1 MSADSP
7 RRGVHKG
14 VQVVSPQ
21 PIVDRSIIDSVA
33 GIINDIVPQAYA
45 GTPNSENKESISWAR
60 FEYADINDPVLYP
73 DYNEGSN
80 TPPLLLVLGY
90 TTGVQVW
97 LIAATGEATEV
108 LSWRQGVIRT
118 LRILPNP
125 KTDDEHVDLFELKR
139 PMVAICDSA
148 GPGPQFCNISF
159 ISLKTGEQTKS
170 IKFKNPVCDVLA
182 NKRSIVVTFLEKI
195 AVFDA
200 RTLEDV
206 LTVTTCY
213 ASPGPNP
220 NPVAL
225 GTRWLAYSEKKL
237 LPAKRSSGGC
247 EGEGVQSYTATV
259 LYAAKS
265 LGKGLRGL
273 GETVASSL
281 TGNSVSPVVINNMG
295 SDVTQPGVITILDLQ
310 AAKEEKELD
319 DANIETV
326 IAHFTAHSD
335 AIVAMTF
342 DLSGA
347 LLMTA
352 DKRGHDF
359 HIFRIQPHPGGPTL
373 AAVHHLY
380 ILHRGDTTAK
390 VQDMV
395 FSSDTRWAAISTV
408 RGTTHVFPVAPYGG
422 PVGIRTHSTPHVVN
436 RLSRFHRSAGLMD
449 DGTRSHSPVSH
460 TELPLSVYPYSN
472 PRLPPYPHPTVLH
485 PLAQIRQPSTLN
497 HINSQAQQSRP
508 QQRQRLHSDDSGT
521 LPLKICACFAPPRAW
536 MYAQR
541 ESTAKV
547 MKRAVDSLFIM
558 ACHGNMIQYDLEP
571 KPVAGVP
578 KEKVCDDTMIELD
591 VEAKGQWPL
600 LRSPNSLEIVPPL
613 PTSSSLLSINTIP
626 KDIQDGD
633 LAEDRWLSQVEIVT
647 HAGPH
652 RRLWMG
658 PQFVFKTY
666 NATSG
671 APVNLVEA
679 EAVEIGVTGG
689 SRPARSNPVNMP
701 HAASRSLV
709 PVVIDG
715 SGSSY
720 EQSPRFMEAYGD
732 PLDSENVG
740 VGGGENQLRED
751 LAEAMLET
759 SIAPHRAPGR
769 RSVFERVGQPVTKV
783 VNPLGTVI
791 TVSADEEDINSSQ
804 EFDSAE
810 ESHVPEPPR
819 SVCAEEGPASL
830 GDLEPES
837 QTLRDLTKI
846 CAEMRSASEPAI
858 DSVPDEN
865 ICEVKERKALCVEIA
880 PIMNPGNST
889 IDFEKEEAFRDVPT
903 SLSLCVEQGEIP
915 SSPMT
920 QAKEAVWC
928 KKYDKREDR
937 GVHER
942 NVPEAQYVVN
952 CDEESVGLME
962 NKGVVHGRK
971 STSMHYKTESKK
983 TCEPEKVTKK
993 SGKNGSTATP
1003 SKRVE
1008 TKTFAKK
1015 YVLKEHEDSI
1025 VIEDAT
1031 CEDTKSNCSKKKR
1044 EKSVVEDTKSE
1055 YSDSKS
1061 GESSKESAIGKSK
1074 TKSKS
1079 STIPDI
1085 KETKLESDME
1095 SKSSVKQVEP
1105 IIELDAIIEE
1115 TDKKEDFKSTV
1126 NIDVLIKEI
1135 DKYKS
1140 PPSDSTDDFSSSEY
1154 HIVNTP
1160 CCSKDGT
1167 SAQSDED
1174 IEHIQS
1180 CEITQLQQAEC
1191 IDSDK
1196 CLDVIS
1202 CSVSSPIMQRKNSK
1216 NTISDD
1222 DIEYIHSS
1230 ELADTP
1236 DKLCKE
1242 DSKFETD
1249 KSSDNESATTRGK
1262 RTFSD
1267 DDLEHVHHSDVC
1279 AVSSEV
1285 SKDVYEKSTKKSQ
1298 EIPPEQVSKSKS
1310 TKKTKDIVVI
1320 ESDTSAAD
1328 VTVIFKPA
1336 ESWKNKST
1344 EKKEEAEEGVN
1355 TKDTSASE
1363 TSSPLRKA
1371 KVRPAK
1377 TSPSNVAPKRSQ
1389 AGIEIIDID
1398 AMQKAEM
1405 EVLIDTTTVSECKI
1419 LSGPE
1424 VCGTRAKK
1432 SRKNKKASNE
1442 SNVQTSEATIEL
1454 AKPVEEAVKD
1464 TKLQESVPEFS
1475 WSAVVKKKSGSPV
1488 ADSEARKEDDIVEDK
1503 VKQPCDSIEVSSC
1516 SPILEKIESLK
1527 KKIHESSLR
1536 KNLDKKSSSSQVA
1549 DKLREAVLEL
1559 DPEESSLQ
1567 TSEISWSS
1575 VVRKKSASSVEREIK
1590 KDPESDPVQ
1599 EEASEEKKS
1608 HRRHSESSARFST
1621 IADQLKE
1628 TVTETVAKDSSV
1640 QTSEGSWSFVVK
1652 KKTASSTESIT
1663 RKEPI
1668 EQKTFRKVDLLTD
1681 SLEIIS
1687 GHETKAVASNSSA
1700 NSTVESTND
1709 CVLLKFSS
1717 LSTDQPSNVKIIE
1730 KTSKLEILSEIVEKD
1745 SSESKNWNVGAV
1757 LVDPAFSKEDS
1768 SEPEQDTEPEK
1779 RSDSEQDIV
1788 PERSSSSDELNANVV
1803 FTNTEAEYSG
1813 RETSERTATNGLTSS
1828 VCTTSKKGNRS
1839 KKKKR
1844 R

>member
-14 VQVVSPQ
+14 AQVVSPQ

-33 GIINDIVPQAYA
+33 DIINDIVPQAY
-45 GTPNSENKESISWAR
+45 TSTLNSDNKESITWAR

-108 LSWRQGVIRT
+108 LSWRQGVVRT

-125 KTDDEHVDLFELKR
+125 KTDDECIDLFESKR
-139 PMVAICDSA
+139 PLVAVCDSA

-159 ISLKTGEQTKS
+159 ISLKTGDQAKS
-170 IKFKNPVCDVLA
+170 IKFKTPVCDILA

-195 AVFDA
+195 AVFNA

-281 TGNSVSPVVINNMG
+281 TGNSASLIVVNNSGNDM
-295 SDVTQPGVITILDLQ
+295 TQPGVITILDLQ
-310 AAKEEKELD
+310 VAEEKELD
-319 DANIETV
+319 DPNVETV

-347 LLMTA
+347 LLLTA

-359 HIFRIQPHPGGPTL
+359 HVFRIQPHPGGPTL

-422 PVGIRTHSTPHVVN
+422 PVGVRTHSTPHVVN

-460 TELPLSVYPYSN
+460 SELPLSVYPYSN

-485 PLAQIRQPSTLN
+485 PLAQIRQQSTLN
-497 HINSQAQQSRP
+497 YTNSQLQQSRP
-508 QQRQRLHSDDSGT
+508 QQRQRLHSDDSTT

-571 KPVAGVP
+571 KPAAGVP
-578 KEKVCDDTMIELD
+578 KEKVCDDTMIELE

-600 LRSPNSLEIVPPL
+600 IRSPNSVEIVPPL
-613 PTSSSLLSINTIP
+613 PTSSSLLSVATLP
-626 KDIQDGD
+626 KGIQEMD

-658 PQFVFKTY
+658 PQFVFKIY

-679 EAVEIGVTGG
+679 EAIEIGVTGG
-689 SRPARSNPVNMP
+689 SRPARSNPMNMP
-701 HAASRSLV
+701 HTASRSLV

-732 PLDSENVG
+732 LDGENASVC
-740 VGGGENQLRED
+740 GGENQLRED

-791 TVSADEEDINSSQ
+791 TVSADEEDVNSSQ

-830 GDLEPES
+830 GDLDLDQES
-837 QTLRDLTKI
+837 QTLRDLTEI
-846 CAEMRSASEPAI
+846 CAEKRSASEPAI

-865 ICEVKERKALCVEIA
+865 IHEVKERKALCVEMAAIA
-880 PIMNPGNST
+880 NPAGST
-889 IDFEKEEAFRDVPT
+889 SIDFEKEEVFRDVPT
-903 SLSLCVEQGEIP
+903 SLSLCVEPGEIP

-920 QAKEAVWC
+920 RAKETAWC
-928 KKYDKREDR
+928 KRFDKKEEKA
-937 GVHER
+937 HER
-942 NVPEAQYVVN
+942 SMSEAQYVVSY
-952 CDEESVGLME
+952 DDESVVLME
-962 NKGVVHGRK
+962 NKLARRGVSHCRR
-971 STSMHYKTESKK
+971 SSEAKK
-983 TCEPEKVTKK
+983 KNGGSS
-993 SGKNGSTATP
+993 SGK
-1003 SKRVE
+1003 KVE
-1008 TKTFAKK
+1008 PKTSVKK

-1025 VIEDAT
+1025 VIEDT
-1031 CEDTKSNCSKKKR
+1031 SCEDAKNCYRRKDEKLGNAGEVKGKCTESKTAA
-1044 EKSVVEDTKSE
+1044 EKE
-1055 YSDSKS
+1055 
-1061 GESSKESAIGKSK
+1061 SKEKDNKSK
-1074 TKSKS
+1074 VKAKCS
-1079 STIPDI
+1079 STA
-1085 KETKLESDME
+1085 
-1095 SKSSVKQVEP
+1095 Q
-1105 IIELDAIIEE
+1105 
-1115 TDKKEDFKSTV
+1115 DKKEAKAELKKSEKRMEPIV
-1126 NIDVLIKEI
+1126 ELESSAEKKKEEPKVDVAA
-1135 DKYKS
+1135 DSDAYKY

-1154 HIVNTP
+1154 HIVETACCGKDNTLVP
-1160 CCSKDGT
+1160 
-1167 SAQSDED
+1167 SDED

-1180 CEITQLQQAEC
+1180 SEITQLQQAEC
-1191 IDSDK
+1191 CEGDN
-1196 CLDVIS
+1196 CGHGLY
-1202 CSVSSPIMQRKNSK
+1202 CENPSPVLQRKNSK

-1222 DIEYIHSS
+1222 DLEYIHTS
-1230 ELADTP
+1230 ELI
-1236 DKLCKE
+1236 
-1242 DSKFETD
+1242 ETSD
-1249 KSSDNESATTRGK
+1249 RKSSDDLKLEAEKESDRDSNASK

-1267 DDLEHVHHSDVC
+1267 DDLEHVQYSDVC
-1279 AVSSEV
+1279 AMPDISN
-1285 SKDVYEKSTKKSQ
+1285 DEKKETQDQST
-1298 EIPPEQVSKSKS
+1298 KSKS
-1310 TKKTKDIVVI
+1310 SKKTKDVVVI
-1320 ESDTSAAD
+1320 ESDTMAAD
-1328 VTVIFKPA
+1328 VTVIIKPA
-1336 ESWKNKST
+1336 ENWKSK
-1344 EKKEEAEEGVN
+1344 EKKEEEEPAKDPGAEN
-1355 TKDTSASE
+1355 
-1363 TSSPLRKA
+1363 SSPLKKIKTRQN
-1371 KVRPAK
+1371 K
-1377 TSPSNVAPKRSQ
+1377 TSPSNVAPKRSP
-1389 AGIEIIDID
+1389 GEIEIIDID
-1398 AMQKAEM
+1398 ALQKAEM
-1405 EVLIDTTTVSECKI
+1405 EVLTDPTTTPECKI
-1419 LSGPE
+1419 LSGSE
-1424 VCGTRAKK
+1424 VTGTRIKKLKKYKK
-1432 SRKNKKASNE
+1432 SSAE
-1442 SNVQTSEATIEL
+1442 SNQSTDISDANKTTDDGFVVPKEMSSPEN
-1454 AKPVEEAVKD
+1454 
-1464 TKLQESVPEFS
+1464 PEFS
-1475 WSAVVKKKSGSPV
+1475 WSSIVKRKSIFVELKDEKLHAIEEAESTAPAKCSAPEKDPMYKKG
-1488 ADSEARKEDDIVEDK
+1488 
-1503 VKQPCDSIEVSSC
+1503 
-1516 SPILEKIESLK
+1516 
-1527 KKIHESSLR
+1527 
-1536 KNLDKKSSSSQVA
+1536 LDSSSKKVA
-1549 DKLREAVLEL
+1549 NVIDELREAVAETDSKDSGQDSAWSNIVKKKKLEDKNL
-1559 DPEESSLQ
+1559 DAALSIEDTDDKKSRKSESSTREKLRELGEEDTEESSGQ
-1567 TSEISWSS
+1567 VSWSDI
-1575 VVRKKSASSVEREIK
+1575 VKKKNSFSL
-1590 KDPESDPVQ
+1590 ESDARKHIDDAERKLRRRHVGYVSSKELVALLVKKPKPKPKPLLPSAI
-1599 EEASEEKKS
+1599 EEKVRRSTILSELLDNDSNRESKPAEAAAKTDTVEEPLYCPLVDLSSPAEPEEKKERS
-1608 HRRHSESSARFST
+1608 PKPEAT
-1621 IADQLKE
+1621 D
-1628 TVTETVAKDSSV
+1628 KDKDD
-1640 QTSEGSWSFVVK
+1640 G
-1652 KKTASSTESIT
+1652 I
-1663 RKEPI
+1663 
-1668 EQKTFRKVDLLTD
+1668 
-1681 SLEIIS
+1681 LE
-1687 GHETKAVASNSSA
+1687 A
-1700 NSTVESTND
+1700 
-1709 CVLLKFSS
+1709 
-1717 LSTDQPSNVKIIE
+1717 
-1730 KTSKLEILSEIVEKD
+1730 
-1745 SSESKNWNVGAV
+1745 
-1757 LVDPAFSKEDS
+1757 DPAFSKEDS
-1768 SEPEQDTEPEK
+1768 SEPERDPEK
-1779 RSDSEQDIV
+1779 RSDSEQAV
-1788 PERSSSSDELNANVV
+1788 APKRWNSSDELNANVV
-1803 FTNTEAEYSG
+1803 FVDGDFSSREVVERSVDSG
-1813 RETSERTATNGLTSS
+1813 SNPS
-1828 VCTTSKKGNRS
+1828 VAIPKKGNRPRQ
-1839 KKKKR
+1839 KKR